1 MKPEDELSL
10 RRILDALQIPR
21 GSVREKDA
29 VDGLGVG
36 TDLSSSSVPVT
47 EDGRFSGAMPYAN
60 SEDNQ
65 GTSQLQQQQ
74 PESISRQTQN
84 DRNTEDGNSDSDSE
98 ETDEADNYVIEQIS
112 HRMGTLKLAGDGHL
126 RFYGATSNLN
136 LVDVSATQE
145 RQHRDARTL
154 RQDGQDVLNSLGI
167 GQMVDQQLE
176 DHLVELYFTWQNPSA
191 YVVDKEM
198 YITARSKWRDEQVNT
213 PFYSEVLTNAM
224 YVNVPCTPSFE
235 CNQAIDHIQMRR
247 WELLRGPVPSDIHHL
262 SKVARRIFCC

>member
-1 MKPEDELSL
+1 MLFKS
-10 RRILDALQIPR
+10 RAVQR
-21 GSVREKDA
+21 GKDA
-29 VDGLGVG
+29 VDRLGVG
-36 TDLSSSSVPVT
+36 TDSSSSSVPVT
-47 EDGRFSGAMPYAN
+47 EDGRFSGAMPFAN
-60 SEDNQ
+60 PEDNQ
-65 GTSQLQQQQ
+65 GNSQLRQQ
-74 PESISRQTQN
+74 PESIPRQTQN
-84 DRNTEDGNSDSDSE
+84 DKNTEDSNSNSDSDSE
-98 ETDEADNYVIEQIS
+98 EEDEADNYVIEQIS
-112 HRMGTLKLAGDGHL
+112 HRMGTLKLAGYGHL

-167 GQMVDQQLE
+167 GQMVDQELE

-224 YVNVPCTPSFE
+224 YVNVPFTAPFE

-247 WELLRGPVPSDIHHL
+247 WELLRGPVPSDIHHV
-262 SKVARRIFCC
+262 SKAARRIFCC